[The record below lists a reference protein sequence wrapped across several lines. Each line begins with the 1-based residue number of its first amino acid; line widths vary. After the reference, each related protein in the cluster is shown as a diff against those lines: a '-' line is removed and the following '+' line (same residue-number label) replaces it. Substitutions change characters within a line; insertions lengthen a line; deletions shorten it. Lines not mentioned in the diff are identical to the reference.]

1 MPDMLA
7 LARPGYCCILIDR
20 LRLPFLIGILRSE
33 QTAPQDVVVSL
44 AAYMRE
50 SGAGRS
56 GDIADTVSYADLVEG
71 IRAIATSGRHI
82 PLVEQ
87 LAEEIAELAL
97 ADARIDYVQVAVTKP
112 DIIAECASVGVVI
125 ERSHGQ

>member
-1 MPDMLA
+1 MPDTLA

-20 LRLPFLIGILRSE
+20 LRLPFRIGILETE
-33 QTAPQDVVVSL
+33 QDAPQDVIVSL

-50 SGAGRS
+50 GSAGTSGK
-56 GDIADTVSYADLVEG
+56 IADTVSYADIVEG
-71 IRAIATSGRHI
+71 IRAIAASDRHI

-97 ADARIDYVQVAVTKP
+97 ADARIDHVRVAVTKP
-112 DIIAECASVGVVI
+112 DIIAECSSVGVVI
-125 ERSHGQ
+125 ERSREQ